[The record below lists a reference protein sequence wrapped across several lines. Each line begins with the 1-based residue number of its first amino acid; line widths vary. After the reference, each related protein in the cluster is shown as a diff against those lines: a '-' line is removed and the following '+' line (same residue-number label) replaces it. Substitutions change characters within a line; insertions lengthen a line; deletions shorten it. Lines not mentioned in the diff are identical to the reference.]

1 MITHANIRE
10 AGAETHHHVAQVFSV
25 VPLFLS
31 NCYLNSST
39 ENVGPVDFEKEIA
52 LRSYMCSR
60 QPNYAHRFKI
70 GIQTGSGL
78 EVLFMIKR

>member
-10 AGAETHHHVAQVFSV
+10 AGAEAHHHVAQMISV

-39 ENVGPVDFEKEIA
+39 ENGGPVDFAEEIA
-52 LRSYMCSR
+52 LRSYMCSG
-60 QPNYAHRFKI
+60 QPNPAHRLKTGGF
-70 GIQTGSGL
+70 QT
-78 EVLFMIKR
+78 